1 MKEKLKIALA
11 IMDQPITTDKLDY
24 IYVATK
30 AAIKFGAP
38 KNVIGDTYRRI
49 TTYHLNRSDYNNA
62 LLSISYAVRYKSS
75 YDNYELYFH
84 LLRRFLQENLKQ
96 LIQADFVTI
105 AEILQEKLSTINQDI
120 EGIDKKEFLYHQ
132 ISIMSNSIKDSLPN
146 AQDEIESKY
155 SYYLKMLSTGYYDE
169 FTEEER
175 LEEFGRLISESIAK
189 ILKGESN
196 TDNQENDNVKR
207 ID

>member
-1 MKEKLKIALA
+1 
-11 IMDQPITTDKLDY
+11 
-24 IYVATK
+24 
-30 AAIKFGAP
+30 
-38 KNVIGDTYRRI
+38 
-49 TTYHLNRSDYNNA
+49 
-62 LLSISYAVRYKSS
+62 
-75 YDNYELYFH
+75 
-84 LLRRFLQENLKQ
+84 
-96 LIQADFVTI
+96 
-105 AEILQEKLSTINQDI
+105 
-120 EGIDKKEFLYHQ
+120 
-132 ISIMSNSIKDSLPN
+132 MSNSIKDSLPN